1 MNYLCDRSPNGLPT
15 FVLPA
20 RRAGMMKGISLP
32 ETITTLAGIDT
43 QGLSRLSET
52 AKNDPTSG
60 KKTLKATTSCE
71 GGFRNL
77 TKIRTLEPVLVSEPC
92 HLLGDDAAPNPSE
105 MALAALG
112 SCISVG
118 LLANAS
124 TRGVTLSKIE
134 VAMEGDIDI
143 SAVWGVGDT
152 PEDKVPGFT
161 TVRCNIT
168 LAGDADEATL
178 EAIKDNAMTW
188 SPVVNTF
195 ARPVEFT
202 STLTVG

>member
-1 MNYLCDRSPNGLPT
+1 MSD
-15 FVLPA
+15 
-20 RRAGMMKGISLP
+20 
-32 ETITTLAGIDT
+32 TITALTGIDAG
-43 QGLSRLSET
+43 GLTRLSEN
-52 AKNDPTSG
+52 AKADPSVG
-60 KKTLKATTSCE
+60 KKTLKAVTTCE

-77 TKIRTLEPVLVSEPC
+77 TQIRTLAPVLVSEPC

-118 LLANAS
+118 LLANAT

-152 PEDKVPGFT
+152 VEGKVPGFT
-161 TVRCNIT
+161 AVRCAIT

-178 EAIKDNAMTW
+178 QAIKDNAMAW

-195 ARPVEFT
+195 ARPVQMT

>member
-1 MNYLCDRSPNGLPT
+1 MNYLCDRSLNGLPT
-15 FVLPA
+15 FVSPA

-43 QGLSRLSET
+43 EGLSRLSET
-52 AKNDPTSG
+52 AKKDPTSG

-71 GGFRNL
+71 GGFRNF
-77 TKIRTLEPVLVSEPC
+77 TEIRTLEPVLVSEPC

-118 LLANAS
+118 LLANAT

-152 PEDKVPGFT
+152 PENKVPGFT
-161 TVRCNIT
+161 AVRCNIT
-168 LAGDADEATL
+168 LAGNADEATL
-178 EAIKDNAMTW
+178 AAIKDNAMTW

-195 ARPVEFT
+195 TRPVQLT